1 MNQDVRA
8 ESSPCIGPGRGNK
21 GRYFVDLRVGCV
33 AVRDREKTDPMY
45 QGLHSDTEGVV
56 WYRHGRDGVGG
67 WTVDDLD
74 IAAAYLEC
82 GRLNLSVMRAALK
95 FAADKL
101 EEYDG
106 PSESAVR
113 LAREAIG

>member
-1 MNQDVRA
+1 MTSDVRP
-8 ESSPCIGPGRGNK
+8 ESSPAIGPSAGSK
-21 GRYFVDLRVGCV
+21 KRYFVDLRVGCV
-33 AVRDREKTDPMY
+33 AVRDSQKTDPMY
-45 QGLHSDTEGVV
+45 HGLHSDTEGVV
-56 WYRHGRDGVGG
+56 WYRHGRDGIGG

-82 GRLNLSVMRAALK
+82 GRLNLSEMRAALK

-106 PSESAVR
+106 PSEFAVR
-113 LAREAIG
+113 LAREVGA